1 LFLRR
6 GERSEERGEGGG
18 EEERRRGG
26 EEEKRRRGDEPQ
38 AFRTRCSA
46 SLSGSIES
54 ILSIPS
60 M

>member
-1 LFLRR
+1 VRR
-6 GERSEERGEGGG
+6 EER